1 MSSAFCT
8 RPWTVRVPASS
19 SFFLFCAEAGD
30 QQAAVRTSSRS
41 ERKRRLLLVVFVLLV
56 FLVFVFVVL
65 FVVIVI
71 EVFVVLVLLVAGVR
85 TQLQRGDTAD
95 TQIRAA
101 LFAHERIAF
110 VEFFFIDIHYR
121 VALWTIHHSCLLG
134 RPSRPS
140 RGAQTR
146 ALWTQCGWICSLS
159 ESSFTTRTMT
169 ESLRRLQNSSRALQI
184 GRGNRDQGL
193 FEVFPGFDHL
203 RKMVGRQFQA
213 PGVRERVSRFLTERK
228 QIGMHECDH
237 LLMLRL
243 AFGPHYEL
251 DVHGIGM
258 TNRDPRLEPPEFHF
272 PRAAEWIRSGAETTA
287 AVWHFYRLPKSP

>member
-56 FLVFVFVVL
+56 FLVLVF
-65 FVVIVI
+65 
-71 EVFVVLVLLVAGVR
+71 AGVR

-140 RGAQTR
+140 RGARTR

-203 RKMVGRQFQA
+203 RKMVGRQF
-213 PGVRERVSRFLTERK
+213 
-228 QIGMHECDH
+228 
-237 LLMLRL
+237 
-243 AFGPHYEL
+243 
-251 DVHGIGM
+251 
-258 TNRDPRLEPPEFHF
+258 
-272 PRAAEWIRSGAETTA
+272 
-287 AVWHFYRLPKSP
+287 